1 VLFLSCIVSLLKVS
15 ADHIHKKTY
24 PLKVE
29 HPRTNILSISPLT
42 HSIVIPDTFRHAN
55 KNNKKYLS
63 DLGKD
68 TALRDAAPVS
78 PLRRIA
84 NCTKEF

>member
-1 VLFLSCIVSLLKVS
+1 LSTL
-15 ADHIHKKTY
+15 
-24 PLKVE
+24 
-29 HPRTNILSISPLT
+29 PLT

-63 DLGKD
+63 DLEKD
-68 TALRDAAPVS
+68 AALRDAAPIF
-78 PLRRIA
+78 PLHRIA